1 MHAEVGVC
9 ARATHGALRGKRQMT
24 GELGLFA
31 LILAFGVALFQ
42 GTVPLVGASRNH
54 PHLMSVA
61 DTSSVVLCGLVG
73 LAMLML
79 GYGYVTSDFSLRNV
93 WENSHSLKP
102 LLYKI
107 TGVWGNH
114 EGSLVLWV
122 LILTVYGAALA
133 LFGRRIPPTLRA
145 RALAVQGLVAAG
157 FLAFSVFTSNP
168 FARMIPIPGE
178 GTGLNPIL
186 QDPGLAFHPPC
197 LYMGYVGLSV
207 AFSFAIAGLLD
218 RRVDSMWATL
228 ARPWILVAW
237 CFLTAG
243 IALGSWWAYYELGWG
258 GWWFW
263 DPVENASFIPW
274 LVATALLHSLRVAEK
289 RDTLKAW
296 TLLLCIT
303 GFSLSL
309 LGTFLV
315 RSGAITS
322 VHTFASDPAR
332 GLFILAFLAVVT
344 GGAFALFAVRAPR
357 IRPEGLFEPVSRE
370 GALLLNNVF
379 FGAAAATVLLG
390 TLYPIFME
398 VAGSPPVSVGP
409 PYYNAVFLPLAIPAI
424 VLAALGPAL
433 PWKRADLPG
442 VLHRMRFALFTA
454 AGAVVLTAVL
464 QGNPVPMALAGYG
477 LAAFLA
483 AGTIR
488 NWLAR
493 VVPAR
498 DLSGMVR
505 RILGLPAS
513 VHGMALAH
521 LGVAV
526 LVVGVTASSTGRVDL
541 EQVMHEGETLQ
552 LAGHEI
558 SFLGVETVSGP
569 NYVAQQG
576 QFRVT
581 EPDGDIGM
589 LRPEQRAY
597 VSGGA
602 GTTEAA
608 ILETFFG
615 DIYVVLGDSS
625 PDGGWGTRLTFNPLI
640 WWIWG
645 GAFLSVLGGAVALAE
660 RPRRAV
666 NRIRAA
672 AGQPA

>member
-1 MHAEVGVC
+1 MS
-9 ARATHGALRGKRQMT
+9 
-24 GELGLFA
+24 GEIGLFA
-31 LILAFGVALFQ
+31 LVLAFAVSLFQ
-42 GTVPLVGASRNH
+42 GTVPLVGAARGDGR
-54 PHLMSVA
+54 LMAAA
-61 DTSSVVLCGLVG
+61 DLSSLLLCGLVL
-73 LAMLML
+73 LAILML
-79 GYGYVTSDFSLRNV
+79 GRSYVVSDFSLLNV
-93 WENSHSLKP
+93 WQNSHTLKP

-107 TGVWGNH
+107 SGVWGNH

-122 LILTVYGAALA
+122 LILAIYGAALA
-133 LFGRRIPPTLRA
+133 VFGRRVPPALRA
-145 RALAVQGLVAAG
+145 RALAVQGLIAAG
-157 FLAFSVFTSNP
+157 FLAFSIFTSNP
-168 FARMIPIPGE
+168 FARLVPVPAE
-178 GTGLNPIL
+178 GMGLNPIL

-207 AFSFAIAGLLD
+207 AFSFAIAGLLGKEI
-218 RRVDSMWATL
+218 DSTWAQL
-228 ARPWILVAW
+228 ARPWVLLAW

-322 VHTFASDPAR
+322 VHTFANDPAR
-332 GLFILAFLAVVT
+332 GLFILAFLAGVT

-357 IRPEGLFEPVSRE
+357 IQAEGLFEPVSRE

-398 VAGSPPVSVGP
+398 VVGSPPVSVGP
-409 PYYNAVFLPLAIPAI
+409 PYYNVVFLPLAIPALF
-424 VLAALGPAL
+424 LAALGPSI

-442 VLHRMRFALFTA
+442 VLSRMQFAA
-454 AGAVVLTAVL
+454 ACALGVVVASGLLL
-464 QGNPVPMALAGYG
+464 QEPAPMALTGFG

-483 AGTIR
+483 AGTLR
-488 NWLAR
+488 SWWAR
-493 VVPAR
+493 LRPSR
-498 DLSGMVR
+498 DLPRLWR
-505 RILGLPAS
+505 RARGLPAS
-513 VHGMALAH
+513 AHGMTIAH

-541 EQVMHEGETLQ
+541 EQVLQPGESIA
-552 LAGHEI
+552 LARHSIE
-558 SFLGVETVSGP
+558 FQGVESVEGP
-569 NYVAQQG
+569 NYTALQG

-581 EPDGDIGM
+581 RPGGNVIT
-589 LRPEQRAY
+589 LRPERRAY
-597 VSGGA
+597 FAGGMA
-602 GTTEAA
+602 TTEAA

-615 DIYVVLGDSS
+615 DVYVVLGD
-625 PDGGWGTRLTFNPLI
+625 PVADGGWGTRLTFNPLI

-645 GAFLSVLGGAVALAE
+645 GAFLGVLGGAVSLTERTRPWRRRSMALSPVAQT
-660 RPRRAV
+660 V
-666 NRIRAA
+666 
-672 AGQPA
+672 

>member
-1 MHAEVGVC
+1 
-9 ARATHGALRGKRQMT
+9 MT

-31 LILAFGVALFQ
+31 LILALGVAVFQ
-42 GTVPLVGASRNH
+42 GTVPLVGAGRNH
-54 PHLMSVA
+54 PSLMAVA
-61 DTSSVVLCGLVG
+61 DRSSIVLCGLV
-73 LAMLML
+73 AVSIMML

-93 WENSHSLKP
+93 WENSHTLKP

-114 EGSLVLWV
+114 EGSLLLWV

-133 LFGRRIPPTLRA
+133 VFGRRIPPTLRA
-145 RALAVQGLVAAG
+145 RALAIQGLIAAG
-157 FLAFSVFTSNP
+157 FLAFSIFTSNP
-168 FARMIPIPGE
+168 FARVVPVPDE

-218 RRVDSMWATL
+218 RRVDSMWAAL
-228 ARPWILVAW
+228 ARPWILIAW

-289 RDTLKAW
+289 RDALKAW

-332 GLFILAFLAVVT
+332 GLYILAFLALVT

-390 TLYPIFME
+390 TLYPIFIE
-398 VAGSPPVSVGP
+398 VAGGSPVSVGP
-409 PYYNAVFLPLAIPAI
+409 PYYNAVFLPLAIPTV

-442 VLHRMRFALFTA
+442 VLHRMRFALFCA
-454 AGAVVLTAVL
+454 VGAVVLTAVL
-464 QGNPVPMALAGYG
+464 QRDPVPMALAGYG
-477 LAAFLA
+477 LAALLA
-483 AGTIR
+483 VGTIR
-488 NWLAR
+488 HWLAR
-493 VVPAR
+493 VQPAR
-498 DLSGMVR
+498 GLTGLAR

-521 LGVAV
+521 MGVAV

-541 EQVMHEGETLQ
+541 ERVMHEDESLL
-552 LAGHEI
+552 LAGYEI
-558 SFLGVETVSGP
+558 GFLGVETVEGP
-569 NYVAQQG
+569 NYVARQG
-576 QFRVT
+576 RFRVT
-581 EPDGDIGM
+581 DPGGGTRM
-589 LRPEQRAY
+589 LWPERRAY

-602 GTTEAA
+602 VTTEAA

-615 DIYVVLGDSS
+615 DLYVVLGEAAA
-625 PDGGWGTRLTFNPLI
+625 DGGWGARLSFHPLI

-645 GAFLSVLGGAVALAE
+645 GAFLGVLGGGVAVAE
-660 RPRRAV
+660 RSRPAAIRV
-666 NRIRAA
+666 RAA
-672 AGQPA
+672 AGRPA